1 MQQDS
6 YTPELPSEMS
16 TILKPVNGS
25 KRVYTESLD
34 AGGPAFLMYLL
45 PAGTPDP
52 PPSLSLAEAWDAGGF
67 FLTQPVVPADE
78 SILEAETAYLETTPG
93 FLPTVS
99 HASFAWTEWNASAFV
114 APVLLVLAGDE
125 AGPVTVSAP
134 GKLGAGPYGIVVPAQ
149 TPVVAEIDGAELV
162 AIRFSYTA
170 QGGWPAPSGSGPAM
184 SLTGQARFCLT
195 AEGLIG
201 DTTNAIETGFDIS
214 LRYFYPSADSK
225 SIDSAVYPLFNLQS
239 GMHLLA
245 EAVFDPLTPFWTTKS
260 LWKPRTVYDIPGPI
274 YSLTETGG
282 SWTLTLEAGA
292 LASTLRTAAGVP
304 ISLVPVEASFV
315 PQPLPGSERGWYLV
329 PKGTFSLK
337 TGNAGTNR
345 LLCGLLGTEFVEF
358 SDGDLIAFTP
368 NSAAYAPAFPLT
380 TGTHGGAALLSGEAV
395 TSWVAIVPSHASA
408 AAETNPAYYSQPLS
422 SALYGEVK
430 KANQEAPS
438 QVLPVFDPLISELSI
453 TTTFPLAPYAGVD
466 AARFDFANYEAQ
478 ILAPARLSLLTPK
491 GGLRMR
497 TGRRPGAVDGPVPTT
512 TPQGFLVQVADTN
525 WTKLQFARSQRT
537 DGGTPA
543 ANSLQVD
550 MVSPMLREALQS
562 SELLL
567 VATKKEPFSTFE
579 ESITIDNWPFTID
592 VGSPPAGNSFRNVM
606 IFKFGSGK
614 LLDKIKSSAGW
625 TAPGN
630 FNDKPDD
637 VANFLRDF
645 CATAIQNV
653 QTGTDTSFANFV
665 DIIQSE
671 TWSGILALN
680 VNVPLG
686 SLPDQL
692 LGLAAG
698 LDASEFRAHHIGV
711 NVSKIQQNANGG
723 FTMPGTSSMF
733 GLINYQNQSAAPAV
747 AAAVCASNPAESSGY
762 SFRVLTLLV
771 LFANSQVT
779 AFSSH
784 IVLTATTIFG
794 DPIQLAD
801 ASGIAANAL
810 NLNGSL
816 ERRIGSDGS
825 SVTIYVFRSPESV
838 TLNFPASQILN
849 YLEVT
854 RIDFNTLTPA
864 KDSTKVQSIFR
875 FWGLLNF
882 KVMPGLDIFSFGDPD
897 SRSGLSLSN
906 LLVHMN
912 FDSSDIGGSLC
923 FTFDA
928 TQVAFDSKTTAPAR
942 KGSLF
947 AGLPLTLD
955 TIDSSASGTPQGAGY
970 LPVLVPAFAQKT
982 AVRVQALDQKSWFGI
997 ALVLNF
1003 GSMGSLAP
1011 LSAFNARV
1019 VAAWSPSGS
1028 KGPQAALLIR
1038 LPGTSPGV
1046 KQLSLQSVL
1055 KLSIDA
1061 IVVDLSINGDSQAIV
1076 LTFTNI
1082 GLSILG
1088 KKLPSGAAISVALS
1102 GGDANAQQSVGWYAS
1117 YQREPSIAGELT

>member
-1 MQQDS
+1 M
-6 YTPELPSEMS
+6 T
-16 TILKPVNGS
+16 TILKPVPGS
-25 KRVYTESLD
+25 TRVYAEPLD
-34 AGGPAFLMYLL
+34 AGGPAFLMYQL
-45 PAGTPDP
+45 PAGTVDP
-52 PPSLSLAEAWDAGGF
+52 LPSLTLAEAWEAGGF
-67 FLTQPVVPADE
+67 FLTQPTAPASE
-78 SILEAETAYLETTPG
+78 SVLETQAAYLDTTPN
-93 FLPTVS
+93 FFPPVT
-99 HASFAWTEWNASAFV
+99 HASFAWTEWIETAFA
-114 APVLLVLAGDE
+114 APVLLELAGVKGD
-125 AGPVTVSAP
+125 PVTVSAP
-134 GKLGAGPYGIVVPAQ
+134 GQLGAGPYGIVLPMQ
-149 TPVVAEIDGAELV
+149 TPVSAAFDGAELV
-162 AIRFSYTA
+162 AMRLGYTA
-170 QGGWPAPSGSGPAM
+170 QAGWPAPNGTGPAM
-184 SLTGQARFCLT
+184 SLTGPQRFCLA

-201 DTTNAIETGFDIS
+201 DTTNAIETGFDVS
-214 LRYFYPSADSK
+214 LRYFYPSEDGK
-225 SIDSAVYPLFNLQS
+225 SIESAVYPLFDLS
-239 GMHLLA
+239 TGLHLLA

-260 LWKPRTVYDIPGPI
+260 SWTPRTVYDIPGPI

-282 SWTLTLEAGA
+282 SWTLTLEAGK
-292 LASTLRTAAGVP
+292 LRSTLRTAAGVD
-304 ISLVPVEASFV
+304 ISLVPVQASFV
-315 PQPLPGSERGWYLV
+315 PQPLPGPGRGWYLA
-329 PKGTFSLK
+329 PKGTFSLQ
-337 TGNAGTNR
+337 TGTAGTHR

-358 SDGDLIAFTP
+358 NEGDLIAFTP
-368 NSAAYAPAFPLT
+368 NSAAYAPAYPLT
-380 TGTHGGAALLSGEAV
+380 TGTQGGAPLLNNDAV
-395 TSWVAIVPSHASA
+395 TSWVALIPSTASA
-408 AAETNPAYYSQPLS
+408 ATESIPAYYSQPLS
-422 SALYGEVK
+422 SALYGEAP
-430 KANQEAPS
+430 KANQDAPS
-438 QVLPVFDPLISELSI
+438 QVLPVFDPLISELSSA
-453 TTTFPLAPYAGVD
+453 TTFPLAPYGGVD
-466 AARFDFANYEAQ
+466 AARFNFAQFEAQ
-478 ILAPARLSLLTPK
+478 ILAPSRLSLLTPK
-491 GGLRMR
+491 EGLRKR
-497 TGRRPGAVDGPVPTT
+497 TGRRAEAANTPVPTT
-512 TPQGFLVQVADTN
+512 TPQGFLVQVADTS
-525 WTKLQFARSQRT
+525 WTQLQFARSQRT

-550 MVSPMLREALQS
+550 TVSPTLREALQS
-562 SELLL
+562 SELFL
-567 VATKKEPFSTFE
+567 VATKKEPFSTFQ

-592 VGSPPAGNSFRNVM
+592 VGSPPAGNTFRNVM

-614 LLDKIKSSAGW
+614 LIDKIKSSAGW

-665 DIIQSE
+665 DIIQSD

-680 VNVPLG
+680 VNVPLS

-692 LGLAAG
+692 RGLAAG

-747 AAAVCASNPAESSGY
+747 VAPVCASDPAESSGY

-784 IVLTATTIFG
+784 IVLTATTMFG
-794 DPIQLAD
+794 EPIQLAGS
-801 ASGIAANAL
+801 SGIAANAL
-810 NLNGSL
+810 NLNGNL

-825 SVTIYVFRSPESV
+825 SVTIYVFRSPEAV
-838 TLNFPASQILN
+838 TLNFPSSQILN

-864 KDSTKVQSIFR
+864 KGSTKVQSIFR

-897 SRSGLSLSN
+897 SQSGLSLSN
-906 LLVHMN
+906 LLVQMN
-912 FDSSDIGGSLC
+912 FDSSKIVESLC
-923 FTFDA
+923 FSFDA
-928 TQVAFDSKTTAPAR
+928 TQIALDSKTTAPAR
-942 KGSLF
+942 KASLF

-982 AVRVQALDQKSWFGI
+982 SVRVQALDQKSWFGI
-997 ALVLNF
+997 AFVLNF
-1003 GSMGSLAP
+1003 GGMGSLAP
-1011 LSAFNARV
+1011 LSAFNARI
-1019 VAAWSPSGS
+1019 VAAWSPNGAR
-1028 KGPQAALLIR
+1028 GPQAALLIR

-1061 IVVDLSINGDSQAIV
+1061 IVVDLSTNGASQAIV

-1117 YQREPSIAGELT
+1117 YQRQPSATQPSLPQPSEPGEQP